1 MFEPKHPDCVPGFGE
16 ATDRIEETS
25 PVTHGTGREGAPR
38 RRRQETHGSK
48 RLARQPLQSWSSQE
62 EEILGFGACPFWE
75 AKYGQTV
82 LTHIV
87 AAILTLCLVNPGG
100 AAPTANDATEADVET
115 ALNGLELPIDL
126 HHVDVFVETV
136 DGLYMQVDYRI
147 AFGHVTI
154 ALRMD
159 EDGPGVARLTLDQ
172 RVLAEQEFVD
182 GEVTTESTAF
192 GALTDEEAHLLIAS
206 VYQVWDHDVVIKAL
220 AETRGLL
227 CGLAAGISGLAIAAG
242 VFAGCELAT
251 VGLGTAACVGLSG
264 GLGTHTGA
272 IVHDKCKNAQN

>member
-1 MFEPKHPDCVPGFGE
+1 MAPAVRARRVG
-16 ATDRIEETS
+16 AARRL
-25 PVTHGTGREGAPR
+25 TGPSAWPASLYRA
-38 RRRQETHGSK
+38 
-48 RLARQPLQSWSSQE
+48 WSSQE
-62 EEILGFGACPFWE
+62 EEISGFGACPFWE

-115 ALNGLELPIDL
+115 VLSGLELPIDL
-126 HHVDVFVETV
+126 HHVDAFVETA
-136 DGLYMQVDYRI
+136 DALHLQVDYRI
-147 AFGHVTI
+147 ALGHVTI

-159 EDGPGVARLTLDQ
+159 EDGTGVARLTLDQ
-172 RVLAEQEFVD
+172 RVLAEQDFVD

-206 VYQVWDHDVVIKAL
+206 VYQVWDHDVVIKVL

-251 VGLGTAACVGLSG
+251 ATTGTAACA
-264 GLGTHTGA
+264 GLGVNIGAATGA
-272 IVHDKCKNAQN
+272 IVHDKCTGAQN